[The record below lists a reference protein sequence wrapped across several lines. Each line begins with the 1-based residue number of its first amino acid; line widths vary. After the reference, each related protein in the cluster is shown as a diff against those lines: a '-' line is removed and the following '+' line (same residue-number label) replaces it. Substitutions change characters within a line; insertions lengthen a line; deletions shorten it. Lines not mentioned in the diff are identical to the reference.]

1 MSVLEITLKGHTDT
15 RWSSKRQAV
24 TSVNNQFPKVYVLN
38 SISGERSLNSE
49 TVEGTISLLKYIEF
63 NFICLLEFWS
73 GIFIE
78 VEFVN
83 RSLQANN
90 WCCNKTT

>member
-38 SISGERSLNSE
+38 SIFGERSLNSE
-49 TVEGTISLLKYIEF
+49 TVEGATL
-63 NFICLLEFWS
+63 N
-73 GIFIE
+73 
-78 VEFVN
+78 
-83 RSLQANN
+83 
-90 WCCNKTT
+90 